1 MHTIKGDAA
10 DTFLALGR
18 ENRWDY
24 IFIALSDRR
33 RKLPVV
39 GACFVLYF
47 FGMGSSECHE
57 FERDFCSL
65 IMSPRFTD
73 AFYWPAFKVGA
84 CWH

>member
-1 MHTIKGDAA
+1 MPAETLFFIGI
-10 DTFLALGR
+10 TFLSHCLTGGVSCPSLVHASS
-18 ENRWDY
+18 
-24 IFIALSDRR
+24 FI
-33 RKLPVV
+33 
-39 GACFVLYF
+39 F